1 MLNFNTFLFFS
12 RAFIEC
18 SSKNQTHLRT
28 VVEES
33 VLISFDSW
41 LQRNFASTKPS
52 KLTGSSQKVER
63 KWSLAAQLSSSFPM
77 HSWSNLSNPK
87 EKSTEDTGGLSSVSP
102 SLKVS
107 NQNTGKINPSHLP
120 YEKSASPRMSIR

>member
-1 MLNFNTFLFFS
+1 M
-12 RAFIEC
+12 
-18 SSKNQTHLRT
+18 RT
-28 VVEES
+28 IVEEA

-41 LQRNFASTKPS
+41 LHRNSALTKPA
-52 KLTGSSQKVER
+52 KLAGSSQKVER

-87 EKSTEDTGGLSSVSP
+87 EKCNEDTCGLSSAS

-107 NQNTGKINPSHLP
+107 NQNTGKMIPSHVP
-120 YEKSASPRMSIR
+120 YDKSSSLRMPIR